1 MDSWGVAAIDPQDG
15 KELNELVRF
24 DSSAKFRGRGDA
36 EVLALALA
44 RGWIV
49 GSDDVAVRRTGMEEL
64 GSANVA
70 GTLDFLRW
78 AVAEDRMTVKKAVE
92 RLRSLD
98 VGEGLFKRLER
109 AGRSIEQV
117 LRG

>member
-1 MDSWGVAAIDPQDG
+1 M
-15 KELNELVRF
+15 
-24 DSSAKFRGRGDA
+24 
-36 EVLALALA
+36 ALA

-64 GSANVA
+64 GSPNVA

-78 AVAEDRMTVKKAVE
+78 AVVEDRMTVKKAVE
-92 RLRSLD
+92 RLRGLD

-109 AGRSIEQV
+109 AGRTIEQV